1 MEFGWDKDGP
11 FNGHIPLPFW
21 FGYPFLIW
29 TEFDFVLFFRFS
41 LFTSSLTVLHQLE
54 IHNLSVILLFFPFI
68 FSINIIA
75 IPSYPLN
82 NVFVV
87 FNLISSFAHA

>member
-21 FGYPFLIW
+21 FGNILIW
-29 TEFDFVLFFRFS
+29 IEFDYVLFFRFS
-41 LFTSSLTVLHQLE
+41 LFTSSSTVLHQLE
-54 IHNLSVILLFFPFI
+54 IHNLTVILLFFPFI

-75 IPSYPLN
+75 IPSSSPLN

-87 FNLISSFAHA
+87 YLI